1 MEIFIFYAMMEIQN
15 NHVPR
20 KKGHV
25 RDAHSTFM
33 TETLSKKIMKRK
45 ILGNQCDESKN

>member
-1 MEIFIFYAMMEIQN
+1 MEIFIFCAMMEIQN

-25 RDAHSTFM
+25 RGAHSSFM
-33 TETLSKKIMKRK
+33 TETLSKKNNEK
-45 ILGNQCDESKN
+45 KNTWKSMR